1 MGNDAEALM
10 RKGAS
15 AMRPLSV
22 AVDSPSITHRSPS
35 ITHRKLSQ
43 CVDLYRFLSNP
54 NAKAADFFRSSS
66 NSRAIPRL
74 AGRRYQPGSIA
85 SHMQYTLHMKTAT
98 IPPVRVEPAFR
109 EEMELSLQGGE
120 NLASLV
126 ETAVRNEVRRR
137 KTQAEFVRRGMA
149 AIERTVT
156 ADDGVP
162 AQDMIAR
169 LEAKLAA
176 AKARG
181 ITRV

>member
-1 MGNDAEALM
+1 
-10 RKGAS
+10 
-15 AMRPLSV
+15 
-22 AVDSPSITHRSPS
+22 
-35 ITHRKLSQ
+35 
-43 CVDLYRFLSNP
+43 
-54 NAKAADFFRSSS
+54 
-66 NSRAIPRL
+66 
-74 AGRRYQPGSIA
+74 
-85 SHMQYTLHMKTAT
+85 MKTAT

-181 ITRV
+181 ITRA